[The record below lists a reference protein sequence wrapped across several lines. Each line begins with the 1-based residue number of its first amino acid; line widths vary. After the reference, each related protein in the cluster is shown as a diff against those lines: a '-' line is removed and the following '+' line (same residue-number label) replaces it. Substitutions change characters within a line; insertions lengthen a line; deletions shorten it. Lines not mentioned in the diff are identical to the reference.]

1 MLSGNTMACQM
12 TNREEQAER
21 YVARLLSES
30 ESEAF
35 ELHFFS
41 CSPCLSAV
49 RNAEALTD
57 ALSEPRIG
65 PARPVATWMRL
76 AVAAAVV
83 VAASL
88 VTLRSPGTLVQAPTG
103 VATQTPAPTNPY
115 ADLATFEPPS
125 PPTVTL
131 RGVTVPDLD
140 RGLDLYR
147 QKDFRGAVQ
156 ALQAASRTTS
166 DAAAPFFLGVSLLV
180 AGEAD
185 QAIAALNAAV
195 ARGDSPYLEEAH
207 LYLARAHF
215 ARGDFRAA
223 ERELDQTI
231 ALKGDRGE
239 EARAL
244 LEDSRSRRPAQNP

>member
-1 MLSGNTMACQM
+1 MACQI

-21 YVARLLSES
+21 YVTGLLSEA

-49 RNAEALTD
+49 RTAEALTD
-57 ALSEPRIG
+57 ALAERRIER
-65 PARPVATWMRL
+65 ARPSATWMRL
-76 AVAAAVV
+76 AVAAARV

-88 VTLRSPGTLVQAPTG
+88 VTLRSPGWLEPAPAG
-103 VATQTPAPTNPY
+103 VDRQTPSPTNPY
-115 ADLATFEPPS
+115 AKLASFEPPS
-125 PPTVTL
+125 PPSVTL
-131 RGVTVPDLD
+131 RGATLPDLD

-147 QKDFRGAVQ
+147 QRDFAGAAH
-156 ALQAASRTTS
+156 ALQAAARTTP
-166 DAAAPFFLGVSLLV
+166 DAVAPFFLGISLLEI
-180 AGEAD
+180 GETD
-185 QAIAALNAAV
+185 QGIAALKATV

-215 ARGDFRAA
+215 AKGDFLAA
-223 ERELDQTI
+223 ERELDLTI
-231 ALKGDRGE
+231 ALNGDRGE

-244 LEDSRSRRPAQNP
+244 IEDSRSRRPAQAR